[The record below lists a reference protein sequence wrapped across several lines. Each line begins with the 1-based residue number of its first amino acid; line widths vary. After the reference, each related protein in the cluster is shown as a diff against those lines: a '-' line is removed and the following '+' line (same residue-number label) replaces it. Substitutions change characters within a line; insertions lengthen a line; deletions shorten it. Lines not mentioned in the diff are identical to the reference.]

1 MDLPH
6 RSKEGA
12 MCHGFEWE
20 MLMQAR
26 AREVARRSREKAEAE
41 SRKSTTNAPPKPV
54 EAPVKDRIPEPV

>member
-1 MDLPH
+1 
-6 RSKEGA
+6 